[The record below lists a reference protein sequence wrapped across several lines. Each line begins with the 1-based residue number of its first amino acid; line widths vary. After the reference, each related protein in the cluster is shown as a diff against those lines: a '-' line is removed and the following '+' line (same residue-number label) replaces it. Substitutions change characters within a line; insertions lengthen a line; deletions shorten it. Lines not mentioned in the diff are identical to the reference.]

1 MIEKINRELVRITNL
16 SGLTPIDD
24 YNYLQSKTLYT
35 GEIYRLRT
43 KGTKTYPKK
52 NFHTTLYI
60 YEADNQKAS
69 LYREADKFL
78 TLLEEEFFKDEKEY
92 NFSYNI
98 QREASQKIYSD
109 KGKFY
114 QYSIQLYITVY

>member
-1 MIEKINRELVRITNL
+1 MIEKINRELVRISNL
-16 SGLTPIDD
+16 SGLTTIDD
-24 YNYLQSKTLYT
+24 YNYLQSKTLYV

-52 NFHTTLYI
+52 NFYTTLYLF
-60 YEADNQKAS
+60 EADNMKTS
-69 LYREADKFL
+69 LYNEADKFL

-92 NFSYNI
+92 NISYNI
-98 QREASQKIYSD
+98 QREASKKIYSD

>member
-60 YEADNQKAS
+60 YEADNLS
-69 LYREADKFL
+69 
-78 TLLEEEFFKDEKEY
+78 EEEFFKDEKEY

-98 QREASQKIYSD
+98 QRESSQKIYSD

>member
-1 MIEKINRELVRITNL
+1 MIEKINRELVRISNL
-16 SGLTPIDD
+16 SGLTTIDD
-24 YNYLQSKTLYT
+24 YAYLKSKTLHI

-52 NFHTTLYI
+52 NYYTTLYI

-69 LYREADKFL
+69 LYKEADKFL
-78 TLLEEEFFKDEKEY
+78 TLLEEEFFKDEEEY
-92 NFSYNI
+92 KFSYRI
-98 QREASQKIYSD
+98 QRESSDKIFSD

-114 QYSIQLYITVY
+114 QYSIQLYISVY

>member
-1 MIEKINRELVRITNL
+1 MIEKINRELARIAHL
-16 SGLTPIDD
+16 SGLTPTDD
-24 YNYLQSKTLYT
+24 YNYLQSKTLYID
-35 GEIYRLRT
+35 EIYRLRT

-52 NFHTTLYI
+52 NFYTTLYI
-60 YEADNQKAS
+60 YEADNKKAS
-69 LYREADKFL
+69 LYKEADKFL
-78 TLLEEEFFKDEKEY
+78 TLLEEEFFKYEREY

-98 QREASQKIYSD
+98 QKESSQKVFSD

>member
-1 MIEKINRELVRITNL
+1 MIEKINRELVRISNL
-16 SGLTPIDD
+16 SGLTTIDD
-24 YNYLQSKTLYT
+24 YIDLKSKTLYV

-52 NFHTTLYI
+52 NFYTTLYLF
-60 YEADNQKAS
+60 EADNKKAS
-69 LYREADKFL
+69 LYNEADKFL

-92 NFSYNI
+92 NISYNI